1 MAADIMTKAL
11 CKVKHENF
19 MEMTGIESTTPSPV
33 EDNYLDRKEDNKLV
47 TLVALTAW
55 NSGGHV
61 EIRRLPSH
69 PRLGA
74 ETMDWKA
81 RHWT

>member
-1 MAADIMTKAL
+1 MTKAL
-11 CKVKHENF
+11 CKVKYENF
-19 MEMTGIESTTPSPV
+19 IEMTGIESTMSSPV
-33 EDNYLDRKEDNKLV
+33 EDNYLDGKEDKLV
-47 TLVALTAW
+47 NLAALTAW

-74 ETMDWKA
+74 ETMDWWA